1 MTAPLDSRP
10 LRALIV
16 EDCPVNTSTIA
27 NRLTEAGWTVQSRQ
41 VTSAG
46 SLGEAITSFSPDVVL
61 AAPSLQQMDAH
72 QALAT
77 LAELKPGLPMI
88 VVGDSLDAR
97 STVAVL
103 RAGAED
109 VVGLADN
116 GHLAR
121 AVDAALQIRSRLNL
135 LSPRQRQVLA
145 MVARGNTSPEIAR
158 QLNISVKTVETHRGE
173 LMKRIGA
180 RDVVGLVHYAL
191 RVGLVPNAA

>member
-1 MTAPLDSRP
+1 MTAPVDSRP
-10 LRALIV
+10 IRALILD
-16 EDCPVNTSTIA
+16 DCPVNTSTIA
-27 NRLTEAGWTVQSRQ
+27 NRLAEAGWTVQSRQ

-46 SLGEAITSFSPDVVL
+46 SLGEAITSFLPDVVL

-77 LAELKPGLPMI
+77 LAEVKPGLPMI

-97 STVAVL
+97 SAIAVL

-109 VVGLADN
+109 VVALSEN

-121 AVDAALQIRSRLNL
+121 AVDAALQVRSRLNL

-145 MVARGNTSPEIAR
+145 LVARGNTSPEIAT
-158 QLNISVKTVETHRGE
+158 QLNISVKTVETHRAAGMRK
-173 LMKRIGA
+173 L
-180 RDVVGLVHYAL
+180 GLGSRVSLVRFAL
-191 RVGLVPNAA
+191 AEGWLQGS